1 MDKTIEVAEKVK
13 TFLINEVMKN
23 NFSDEDYGKTI
34 IYLRN
39 WLEAEATFLKNKGE

>member
-13 TFLINEVMKN
+13 TFLINEVIKN
-23 NFSDEDYGKTI
+23 DFSDEDYKKTI

-39 WLEAEATFLKNKGE
+39 WFEVEATFIEN

>member
-1 MDKTIEVAEKVK
+1 MDRTIEVAEKVK
-13 TFLINEVMKN
+13 TFLINEVMEN

-39 WLEAEATFLKNKGE
+39 WFEAEATFFEN

>member
-1 MDKTIEVAEKVK
+1 MDRTIEVAEKVK
-13 TFLINEVMKN
+13 TFLINEVMRN

-39 WLEAEATFLKNKGE
+39 WFEAEATFFED